1 MNKKSWLIVGLSLA
15 MVASIGVGI
24 SACGGETH
32 THEYTKW
39 QHDDTQHWKVCPA
52 DDAMDPAGKSA
63 HDFTNGDCECGA
75 KEPVHVHT
83 FDTTTWENNETS
95 HWHPATCEHTEEK
108 GDLARHNFSG
118 RECTVCHFTKEA
130 EVYIEGLITSHS
142 TNRWHTAFTLAGG
155 SITQVRTDCIK
166 MTPSEDKKTY
176 TAEVYLTARDEF
188 AIYEYASGMTYPSGA
203 ALQPASKALRVEESN
218 TYLITWVL
226 DAETPT
232 VRIHDHNFTKYG
244 VQGDQH
250 YLYCEADN
258 TIKTDSY
265 EAHTFEGGKCS
276 KCGAEEAKCEHKNGA
291 VFKYTDTTL
300 PEANTEGGTLQKYCP
315 DCGEEVTDAAVTYTK
330 IGAGL
335 STEVEIGSTDVLYS
349 NNQAKI
355 TVTATKA
362 GTVGL
367 SLENV
372 LLPDGFVFAVRDIA
386 ILDSSLTSARTI
398 LSNRQ
403 WQTTGR
409 AASTTTKWKDKI
421 TFDGGSPDDTTMAT
435 LKKITFA
442 VDATEVQ
449 DGKTCKFTVTIDL
462 LNTTTNSWPKQ
473 YPIFGFL
480 ATAFEGEATATVN
493 TVYALPASKKED

>member
-15 MVASIGVGI
+15 MAASIGVGI

-39 QHDDTQHWKVCPA
+39 QYDADQHWKVCPA

-83 FDTTTWENNETS
+83 FDTTKWENNETS

-130 EVYIEGLITSHS
+130 EVYIEGLIASHP
-142 TNRWHTAFTLAGG
+142 TNRWYNDFTLAGG

-176 TAEVYLTARDEF
+176 TAEVYLTPQDRF
-188 AIYEYASGMTYPSGA
+188 AVYEYASGLEYPSAA
-203 ALQPASKALRVEESN
+203 ALRPASKALRVEESN

-244 VQGDQH
+244 VQGEQH

-265 EAHTFEGGKCS
+265 ESHTFSGGTCS
-276 KCGAEEAKCEHKNGA
+276 KCGAEEAKCEHKNDA
-291 VFKYTDTTL
+291 IFKYTDTTL
-300 PEANTEGGTLQKYCP
+300 PEAQENGGTLQKYCP
-315 DCGEEVTDAAVTYTK
+315 DCGEEVTEAAVTYDKAGNGTK
-330 IGAGL
+330 AVGLAAG
-335 STEVEIGSTDVLYS
+335 EVLYS
-349 NNQAKI
+349 KNGQVTI
-355 TVTATKA
+355 TLTPTKA
-362 GTVGL
+362 GTIGL

-372 LLPDGFVFAVRDIA
+372 FLPTGFVAAVREVKVNDPAIFAMDISVVA
-386 ILDSSLTSARTI
+386 KHKWDS
-398 LSNRQ
+398 
-403 WQTTGR
+403 TGF
-409 AASTTTKWKDKI
+409 AALVTPTWKDKI
-421 TFDGGSPDDTTMAT
+421 TFDGSTPDETTVTA
-435 LKKITFA
+435 LKKITFN
-442 VDATEVQ
+442 VDETNITKGV
-449 DGKTCKFTVTIDL
+449 KFTVCIDL
-462 LNTTTNSWPKQ
+462 YDTSTNLSPLN
-473 YPIFGFL
+473 YPTCGFL
-480 ATAFEGEATATVN
+480 VTAFEEAATATVN